1 MCRLFAAFNPSEVGA
16 EGKGYTWKASSLDDT
31 EDEDLAQCLWGS
43 VASPP
48 LSSTHHHHTQNLV
61 KAEPPVM
68 QKSELFLYV
77 TGLVLNPNPESESED
92 SEPEGPDDPVI
103 PSPEMDDVKGEAFT
117 D

>member
-1 MCRLFAAFNPSEVGA
+1 
-16 EGKGYTWKASSLDDT
+16 
-31 EDEDLAQCLWGS
+31 
-43 VASPP
+43 
-48 LSSTHHHHTQNLV
+48 
-61 KAEPPVM
+61 M